1 MFNDTKA
8 ILTSEQIAEKIRLF
22 NLTSPYDWSIFDDV
36 PESQQVNVMYP
47 FTFDPALL
55 AKAAAVTETGK
66 KILGETIQKL
76 EERGVQ
82 IDDSI

>member
-47 FTFDPALL
+47 FTFDP
-55 AKAAAVTETGK
+55 
-66 KILGETIQKL
+66 KL
-76 EERGVQ
+76 KSQ
-82 IDDSI
+82 